1 MARRSRLPQGTAFS
15 RDMALCIGT
24 VVLIAPDHEALIAG
38 IILML
43 VFLTNA
49 ASSLRIVFQLRVR
62 NSLTIA
68 VLTVQG
74 ILWGGVVVWGYLSGS
89 GMVFLALG
97 FTLTTALASL
107 MQGALALR
115 DARVTFRGIKSQCFE
130 LIRLG
135 APIAIGGLLVM
146 GYGRIDQ
153 VLVFKLVGSK
163 DAGLYV
169 AAYRIYSQASFAP
182 VSISTTFF
190 ALLTAAFI
198 ASRSRF
204 RALYQTSLELLLAV
218 SIGGLA
224 IAITYASAITTLLYG
239 KGFAPA
245 APALPI
251 LMGAFVLVCVG
262 YLHSGSARHHHRPAE
277 AFCRNSCACRGA
289 ERGAQHRSAS
299 ALRLHRG
306 GMGDAGDRSLR
317 VHAPLVAPALVI
329 SKSVDAIVVVAR
341 RSSLR
346 RKYVNEA
353 SRLLGACPVSTLGY
367 VLVDTEVESS
377 AYYRYNGSEQR
388 PPSRQRVR

>member
-1 MARRSRLPQGTAFS
+1 
-15 RDMALCIGT
+15 MALCIGT

-163 DAGLYV
+163 DAGLYA

-245 APALPI
+245 ASALPI

-262 YLHSGSARHHHRPAE
+262 YLQDLLIIIAGLQKRFVAIAALAVALNVGLNIVLLPRYGFIAAAWVTLATE
-277 AFCRNSCACRGA
+277 AFVFLLRWLLLRSKLPARAGFGRIPRLVGSGA
-289 ERGAQHRSAS
+289 VLTGLLFLSRAMSVPLFPALLLWLLAYPALLFAAG
-299 ALRLHRG
+299 ALRMADVRLI
-306 GMGDAGDRSLR
+306 MGREKIA
-317 VHAPLVAPALVI
+317 
-329 SKSVDAIVVVAR
+329 
-341 RSSLR
+341 
-346 RKYVNEA
+346 
-353 SRLLGACPVSTLGY
+353 
-367 VLVDTEVESS
+367 
-377 AYYRYNGSEQR
+377 
-388 PPSRQRVR
+388 